1 MVQSTTKISDNIEGL
16 HNIRHNFIIIII
28 IIIIITLNKMLPFV
42 KLAHVHTNN

>member
-1 MVQSTTKISDNIEGL
+1 MVQSTTQISDNIEDL
-16 HNIRHNFIIIII
+16 HNMIKYNFI